1 MSALTLYFLVM
12 LDNIITF
19 IGVICAISW
28 VVFAIYATIMCAL
41 VNMKSEYEES
51 SRFLEE
57 DKIKISNLRKSR
69 NKVIKWGLAISI
81 FITGIY
87 CMIPTTKQVAFI
99 YIASTLSQNKIVQD
113 IGEKSLQIPDKALE
127 ILNLKM
133 NEYLDDMKKEAVS
146 EVKETTKEVKKEIVK

>member
-12 LDNIITF
+12 LDSIKTLGIVIMSAGWCAYVIYLVAVLMAICVDDKGDLIAPCKKNTKIWVPILTLITF
-19 IGVICAISW
+19 IT
-28 VVFAIYATIMCAL
+28 F
-41 VNMKSEYEES
+41 
-51 SRFLEE
+51 
-57 DKIKISNLRKSR
+57 
-69 NKVIKWGLAISI
+69 
-81 FITGIY
+81 
-87 CMIPTTKQVAFI
+87 MIPTTKQVAFI

>member
-19 IGVICAISW
+19 ISIVCFVSW
-28 VVFAIYATIMCAL
+28 LGFIIYASILCVFIQSL
-41 VNMKSEYEES
+41 NDKES
-51 SRFLEE
+51 YHGFTEE
-57 DKIKISNLRKSR
+57 DITQRSNLRKSR
-69 NKVIKWGLAISI
+69 NKVIKWGLTISI

-133 NEYLDDMKKEAVS
+133 NEYLDDMKREAVS